1 MGTLSEGKN
10 SSSQHPFSENTNQL
24 NDKAFG
30 KSAAEEIW
38 KAFKNGDEA
47 AFIHIYNQYANVLYN
62 YGCQLTP
69 DREMVKDC
77 LQDFFIYLR
86 KNRAGFSDTAYI
98 KMYLL
103 KAFKRRVLDYLKKN
117 NRESEKKESFLFF
130 QFPVELSCETI
141 YINRQIEDE
150 QIHRLNKALQALDS
164 KEREAI
170 YYFYYEGLSYE
181 QIAAIFEFSHVSSA
195 RRMVYRGLSRL
206 RKLILMY
213 FLTIATDFI

>member
-1 MGTLSEGKN
+1 MGILSEGEN
-10 SSSQHPFSENTNQL
+10 SNSQHLYSKHIGLKEGV
-24 NDKAFG
+24 DER
-30 KSAAEEIW
+30 SSAEEIW

-47 AFIHIYNQYANVLYN
+47 AFIHLYNQYANTLYN
-62 YGCQLTP
+62 YGCQLTH
-69 DREMVKDC
+69 DKEMVKDC

-86 KNRAGFSDTAYI
+86 KNRSGFSDTAYI

-117 NRESEKKESFLFF
+117 NKESEKNESFLFL
-130 QFPVELSCETI
+130 QFPIELSSETI

-150 QIHRLNKALQALDS
+150 QIHRLNLALKALDS

-181 QIAAIFEFSHVSSA
+181 QIAGIFNFSHVSSA
-195 RRMVYRGLSRL
+195 
-206 RKLILMY
+206 
-213 FLTIATDFI
+213 